1 MHQRISR
8 RSALISGGAALF
20 FSVTGQFSEH
30 SPALA
35 TQEAD
40 VLEVFNREN
49 SLSHFFRIPFMVS
62 TANDTLVI
70 GCDANRATTGDSAD
84 NIDALIRRKPN
95 ASRYS
100 ISDGW
105 EAPSLI
111 KPLEMRDYSNKYGY
125 APASSSVIDGAII
138 EDSVRHR
145 LMIVIDLWAWN
156 GGVFEHLNVSP
167 DGSVN
172 GGRPRK
178 FPLGDGFATV
188 AGRDMLLL
196 STHNVTGDADGLR
209 GNINLN
215 IDRSQFD
222 LVADLDGPRDK
233 HGRIQIYEL
242 IGIPRPYTTAGVD
255 DSNLALGRR
264 SRYSLD
270 DGFNLFEAGIPLY
283 VFQHGSARITPMR
296 VFYKDSILQVFNT
309 NHIVEIYSYDD
320 GRTWNMGKLVTRQFR
335 PVDSRY
341 TLVAPGRSIQ
351 IRAGEHAGRIVVPTY
366 MMLPA
371 GISCTT
377 VYTDDGGET
386 WQRGT
391 PMPATIDLHESA
403 ITEVLPGVLRS
414 FNRHSASSGGKVL
427 TAESV
432 DGGHSWSTLTS
443 AFGDDDQGV
452 ACQVSALMLKQTI
465 ASPTTGEQLPA
476 LIVVSADDRRRRH
489 GIAHV
494 AVVHRSSRTFGPRS
508 ELEWV
513 SHADITSPQT
523 LFAYS
528 SIAQLSD
535 GRVLVLFE
543 SSPTD
548 SWADGLQRM
557 YLQELA
563 S

>member
-20 FSVTGQFSEH
+20 LSVTGQFSEH

-35 TQEAD
+35 THEED
-40 VLEVFNREN
+40 ILEVFNREN
-49 SLSHFFRIPFMVS
+49 SPSHFFRIPFMVS
-62 TANDTLVI
+62 TANDTLVV

-156 GGVFEHLNVSP
+156 GGVFEHLNVSA

-172 GGRPRK
+172 GGRPRN

-222 LVADLDGPRDK
+222 LVADLDGPRNK
-233 HGRIQIYEL
+233 HGRIRIYEL
-242 IGIPRPYTTAGVD
+242 IGIPRPYTTTGVD
-255 DSNLALGRR
+255 DSNLTLGRQ

-270 DGFNLFEAGIPLY
+270 DDFNLFEAGIPLY

-320 GRTWNMGKLVTRQFR
+320 DRTWNMGKLVTRQFR

-371 GISCTT
+371 GVSCTT

-386 WQRGT
+386 WQRGI

-403 ITEVLPGVLRS
+403 IIEVLPGVLRS

>member
-20 FSVTGQFSEH
+20 LSVTGQFSEH

-49 SLSHFFRIPFMVS
+49 SPSHFFRIPFMVS

-167 DGSVN
+167 DGPVN

-233 HGRIQIYEL
+233 HGRIRIYEL

-255 DSNLALGRR
+255 DSNLALGRQ

-270 DGFNLFEAGIPLY
+270 DNFNLFEAGIPLY

-403 ITEVLPGVLRS
+403 IIEVLPGVLRS

-494 AVVHRSSRTFGPRS
+494 AVIHRSSRTSGPRS
-508 ELEWV
+508 KLEWV
-513 SHADITSPQT
+513 SHTDITSPQT

>member
-8 RSALISGGAALF
+8 RSALISSGAALF
-20 FSVTGQFSEH
+20 LSVTGQFSEH

-35 TQEAD
+35 THEAD
-40 VLEVFNREN
+40 ILEVFTREN
-49 SLSHFFRIPFMVS
+49 SPSHFFRIPFMVS
-62 TANDTLVI
+62 TTNDTLVVD
-70 GCDANRATTGDSAD
+70 CDANRATTGDSAD

-156 GGVFEHLNVSP
+156 GGVFEHLNVSA

-172 GGRPRK
+172 GGRPRN

-222 LVADLDGPRDK
+222 LVADLDSPRNK
-233 HGRIQIYEL
+233 HGRIRIYEL
-242 IGIPRPYTTAGVD
+242 IGIPRPYTTTGVD
-255 DSNLALGRR
+255 DSNLTLGRQ

-270 DGFNLFEAGIPLY
+270 DDFNLFEAGIPLY

-320 GRTWNMGKLVTRQFR
+320 DRTWNMGKLVTRQFR

-494 AVVHRSSRTFGPRS
+494 VVIHRSSRTSGPRS

-513 SHADITSPQT
+513 SHTDITSPQT

>member
-20 FSVTGQFSEH
+20 LSVTGQFSEH

-49 SLSHFFRIPFMVS
+49 SPSHFFRIPFMVS

-172 GGRPRK
+172 DGRPRK

-196 STHNVTGDADGLR
+196 STHNATGDADGLR

-215 IDRSQFD
+215 FDRSQFD
-222 LVADLDGPRDK
+222 LVADLDGPRDQC
-233 HGRIQIYEL
+233 GRIRIYEL
-242 IGIPRPYTTAGVD
+242 IGTPRPYTTAGVD

-270 DGFNLFEAGIPLY
+270 DDFNLFEAGIPLY
-283 VFQHGSARITPMR
+283 VFQYGSARIAPMR

-320 GRTWNMGKLVTRQFR
+320 GQTWNMGKLVTRQFR

-341 TLVAPGRSIQ
+341 TLIAPGRSIQ
-351 IRAGEHAGRIVVPTY
+351 VRAGEHAGRIVVPTY

-377 VYTDDGGET
+377 VYTDDGGVT
-386 WQRGT
+386 WQQGL

-427 TAESV
+427 TAESL

-476 LIVVSADDRRRRH
+476 LMVVSANDRRRRH
-489 GIAHV
+489 GVAHV
-494 AVVHRSSRTFGPRS
+494 AVVHRSSAASGPRS

-513 SHADITSPQT
+513 SHTDITSPQT

-528 SIAQLSD
+528 SIAQLSN
-535 GRVLVLFE
+535 GRVLLLFE
-543 SSPTD
+543 SSATD
-548 SWADGLQRM
+548 SWADGLQRI
-557 YLQELA
+557 YLRELKP
-563 S
+563 

>member
-8 RSALISGGAALF
+8 RSALISSGAALF
-20 FSVTGQFSEH
+20 LSVTGQFSEH

-35 TQEAD
+35 THEAD
-40 VLEVFNREN
+40 ILEVFTREN
-49 SLSHFFRIPFMVS
+49 SPSHFFRIPFMVS
-62 TANDTLVI
+62 TTNDTLVV

-156 GGVFEHLNVSP
+156 GGVFEHLNVSA

-172 GGRPRK
+172 GGRPRN

-222 LVADLDGPRDK
+222 LVADLDGPRNK
-233 HGRIQIYEL
+233 HGRIRIYEL
-242 IGIPRPYTTAGVD
+242 IGIPRPYTTTGVD
-255 DSNLALGRR
+255 DSNLTLGRQ

-270 DGFNLFEAGIPLY
+270 DDFNLFEAGIPLY

-320 GRTWNMGKLVTRQFR
+320 DRTWNMGKLVTRQFR

-371 GISCTT
+371 GVSCTT

-513 SHADITSPQT
+513 SHTDITSPQT

>member
-20 FSVTGQFSEH
+20 LSVTGQFSEH

-49 SLSHFFRIPFMVS
+49 SPSHFFRIPFMVS

-233 HGRIQIYEL
+233 HGRIRIYEL

-255 DSNLALGRR
+255 DSNLALGRQ

-270 DGFNLFEAGIPLY
+270 DNFNLFEAGIPLY

-371 GISCTT
+371 GVSCTT
-377 VYTDDGGET
+377 VYTDDGRKT
-386 WQRGT
+386 WQRGI

-403 ITEVLPGVLRS
+403 IIEVLPGVLRS

-494 AVVHRSSRTFGPRS
+494 AVIHRSSRTSGPRS
-508 ELEWV
+508 KLEWV
-513 SHADITSPQT
+513 SHTDITSPQT

>member
-1 MHQRISR
+1 
-8 RSALISGGAALF
+8 
-20 FSVTGQFSEH
+20 
-30 SPALA
+30 
-35 TQEAD
+35 
-40 VLEVFNREN
+40 
-49 SLSHFFRIPFMVS
+49 MVS
-62 TANDTLVI
+62 TANDTLVV

-233 HGRIQIYEL
+233 HGRIRIYEL

-255 DSNLALGRR
+255 DSNLALGRQ

-270 DGFNLFEAGIPLY
+270 DNFNLFEAGIPLY

-371 GISCTT
+371 GVSCTT
-377 VYTDDGGET
+377 VYTDDGRKT
-386 WQRGT
+386 WQRGI

-403 ITEVLPGVLRS
+403 IIEILPGVLRS

-494 AVVHRSSRTFGPRS
+494 AVIHRSSRTSGPRS
-508 ELEWV
+508 KLEWV
-513 SHADITSPQT
+513 SHTDITSPQT

>member
-8 RSALISGGAALF
+8 RSALISSGAALF
-20 FSVTGQFSEH
+20 LSVTGQFSEH

-35 TQEAD
+35 THEAD
-40 VLEVFNREN
+40 ILEVFTREN
-49 SLSHFFRIPFMVS
+49 SPSHFFRIPFMVS
-62 TANDTLVI
+62 TTNDTLVVD
-70 GCDANRATTGDSAD
+70 CDANRATTGDSAD

-156 GGVFEHLNVSP
+156 GGVFEHLNVSA

-172 GGRPRK
+172 GGRPRN

-222 LVADLDGPRDK
+222 LVADLDSPRNK
-233 HGRIQIYEL
+233 HGRIRIYEL
-242 IGIPRPYTTAGVD
+242 IGIPRPYTTTGVD
-255 DSNLALGRR
+255 DSNLTLGRQ

-270 DGFNLFEAGIPLY
+270 DDFNLFEAGIPLY

-320 GRTWNMGKLVTRQFR
+320 DRTWNMGKLVTRQFR

-371 GISCTT
+371 GVSCTT

-386 WQRGT
+386 WQRGI

-403 ITEVLPGVLRS
+403 IIEVLPGVLRS

>member
-8 RSALISGGAALF
+8 RSALISSGAALF
-20 FSVTGQFSEH
+20 LSVTGQFSEH

-35 TQEAD
+35 THEED
-40 VLEVFNREN
+40 ILEVFNREN
-49 SLSHFFRIPFMVS
+49 SPSHFFRIPFMVS
-62 TANDTLVI
+62 TANDTLVV

-156 GGVFEHLNVSP
+156 GGVFEHLNVSA

-172 GGRPRK
+172 GGRPRN

-222 LVADLDGPRDK
+222 LVADLDGPRNK
-233 HGRIQIYEL
+233 HGRIRIYEL
-242 IGIPRPYTTAGVD
+242 IGIPRPYTTTGVD
-255 DSNLALGRR
+255 DSNLTLGRQ

-270 DGFNLFEAGIPLY
+270 DDFNLFEAGIPLY

-494 AVVHRSSRTFGPRS
+494 VVIHRSSRTSGPRS

-513 SHADITSPQT
+513 SHTDITSPQT

>member
-20 FSVTGQFSEH
+20 LSVTGQFSEH

-35 TQEAD
+35 THEED
-40 VLEVFNREN
+40 ILEVFNREN
-49 SLSHFFRIPFMVS
+49 SPSHFFRIPFMVS
-62 TANDTLVI
+62 TANDTLVV

-222 LVADLDGPRDK
+222 LVADLDGPRNK
-233 HGRIQIYEL
+233 HGRIRIYEL
-242 IGIPRPYTTAGVD
+242 IGIPRPYTTTGVD
-255 DSNLALGRR
+255 DSNLTLGRQ

-270 DGFNLFEAGIPLY
+270 DDFNLFEAGIPLY

-320 GRTWNMGKLVTRQFR
+320 DRTWNMGKLVTRQFR

-371 GISCTT
+371 GVSCTT
-377 VYTDDGGET
+377 VYTDDGGKT
-386 WQRGT
+386 WQRGI

-403 ITEVLPGVLRS
+403 IIEVLPGVLRS

-494 AVVHRSSRTFGPRS
+494 AVIHRSSRTSGPRS

-513 SHADITSPQT
+513 SHTDITSPQT

>member
-8 RSALISGGAALF
+8 RSALISSGAALF
-20 FSVTGQFSEH
+20 LSVTGQFSEH

-35 TQEAD
+35 THEAD
-40 VLEVFNREN
+40 ILEVFTREN
-49 SLSHFFRIPFMVS
+49 SPSHFFRIPFMVS
-62 TANDTLVI
+62 TTNDTLVV

-156 GGVFEHLNVSP
+156 GGVFEHLNVSA

-172 GGRPRK
+172 GGRPRN

-320 GRTWNMGKLVTRQFR
+320 DRTWNMGKLVTRQFR

-371 GISCTT
+371 GVSCTT

-386 WQRGT
+386 WQRGI

-403 ITEVLPGVLRS
+403 IIEVLPGVLRS

-494 AVVHRSSRTFGPRS
+494 VVIHRSSRTSGPRS

-513 SHADITSPQT
+513 SHTDITSPQT

>member
-20 FSVTGQFSEH
+20 LSVTGQFSEH

-35 TQEAD
+35 THEED
-40 VLEVFNREN
+40 ILEVFNREN
-49 SLSHFFRIPFMVS
+49 SPSHFFRIPFMVS
-62 TANDTLVI
+62 TANDTLVV

-233 HGRIQIYEL
+233 HGRIRIYEL

-255 DSNLALGRR
+255 DSNLALGRQ

-270 DGFNLFEAGIPLY
+270 DNFNLFEAGIPLY

-371 GISCTT
+371 GVSCTT
-377 VYTDDGGET
+377 VYTDDGRKT
-386 WQRGT
+386 WQRGI

-403 ITEVLPGVLRS
+403 IIEVLPGVLRS

-494 AVVHRSSRTFGPRS
+494 AVIHRSSRTSGPRS

-513 SHADITSPQT
+513 SHTDITSPQT

>member
-20 FSVTGQFSEH
+20 LSVTGQFSEH

-35 TQEAD
+35 THEAD
-40 VLEVFNREN
+40 ILEVFNREN
-49 SLSHFFRIPFMVS
+49 SPSHFFRIPFMVS

-156 GGVFEHLNVSP
+156 GGVFEHLNVSA

-172 GGRPRK
+172 GGRPRN

-222 LVADLDGPRDK
+222 LVADLDGPRNK
-233 HGRIQIYEL
+233 HGRIRIYEL
-242 IGIPRPYTTAGVD
+242 IGIPRPYTTTGVD
-255 DSNLALGRR
+255 DSNLTLGRQ

-270 DGFNLFEAGIPLY
+270 DDFNLFEAGIPLY

-320 GRTWNMGKLVTRQFR
+320 DRTWNMGKLVTRQFR

-371 GISCTT
+371 GVSCTT

-386 WQRGT
+386 WQRGI

-403 ITEVLPGVLRS
+403 IIEVLPGVLRS

-494 AVVHRSSRTFGPRS
+494 VVIHRSSRTSGPRS

-513 SHADITSPQT
+513 SHTDITSPQT

>member
-20 FSVTGQFSEH
+20 LSVTGQFSEH

-35 TQEAD
+35 THEED
-40 VLEVFNREN
+40 ILEVFNREN
-49 SLSHFFRIPFMVS
+49 SPSHFFRIPFMVS
-62 TANDTLVI
+62 TANDTLVV

-233 HGRIQIYEL
+233 HGRIRIYEL

-255 DSNLALGRR
+255 DSNLALGRQ

-270 DGFNLFEAGIPLY
+270 DNFNLFEAGIPLY

-371 GISCTT
+371 GVSCTT
-377 VYTDDGGET
+377 VYTDDGRKT
-386 WQRGT
+386 WQRGI

-403 ITEVLPGVLRS
+403 IIEVLPGVLRS

-494 AVVHRSSRTFGPRS
+494 AVIHRSSRTSGPRS
-508 ELEWV
+508 QLEWV
-513 SHADITSPQT
+513 SHTDITSPQT

>member
-8 RSALISGGAALF
+8 RSALISSGAALF
-20 FSVTGQFSEH
+20 LSVTGQFSEH

-35 TQEAD
+35 THEAD
-40 VLEVFNREN
+40 ILEVFTREN
-49 SLSHFFRIPFMVS
+49 SPSHFFRIPFMVS
-62 TANDTLVI
+62 TTNDTLVV

-156 GGVFEHLNVSP
+156 GGVFEHLNVSA

-172 GGRPRK
+172 GGRPRN

-222 LVADLDGPRDK
+222 LVADLDGPRNK
-233 HGRIQIYEL
+233 HGRIRIYEL
-242 IGIPRPYTTAGVD
+242 IGIPRPYTTTGVD
-255 DSNLALGRR
+255 DSNLTLGRQ

-270 DGFNLFEAGIPLY
+270 DDFNLFEAGIPLY

-320 GRTWNMGKLVTRQFR
+320 DRTWNMGKLVTRQFR

-371 GISCTT
+371 GVSCTT

-403 ITEVLPGVLRS
+403 IIEVLPGVLRS

-513 SHADITSPQT
+513 SHTDITSPQT

>member
-1 MHQRISR
+1 
-8 RSALISGGAALF
+8 
-20 FSVTGQFSEH
+20 
-30 SPALA
+30 
-35 TQEAD
+35 
-40 VLEVFNREN
+40 
-49 SLSHFFRIPFMVS
+49 MVS
-62 TANDTLVI
+62 TANDTLVV

-255 DSNLALGRR
+255 DSNLALGRQ

-270 DGFNLFEAGIPLY
+270 DNFNLFEAGIPLY

-494 AVVHRSSRTFGPRS
+494 AVIHRSSRTSGPRS
-508 ELEWV
+508 KLEWV
-513 SHADITSPQT
+513 SHTDITSPQT

>member
-1 MHQRISR
+1 MYQRISR
-8 RSALISGGAALF
+8 RSALISGGAALLWGMA
-20 FSVTGQFSEH
+20 GQLSTH

-40 VLEVFNREN
+40 GLEVFNREN
-49 SLSHFFRIPFMVS
+49 SPSHFFRVPFMVA
-62 TANDTLVI
+62 TANDTLVA

-100 ISDGW
+100 ISNGW
-105 EAPSLI
+105 EPPSLI
-111 KPLEMRDYSNKYGY
+111 KPLEMRDYSEKYGY
-125 APASSSVIDGAII
+125 SPTSSSVIDGAII
-138 EDSVRHR
+138 EDSVRNR

-156 GGVFEHLNVSP
+156 GGVFEHLNVAP
-167 DGSVN
+167 DGSVS

-196 STHNVTGDADGLR
+196 STHNATGDADGLR

-215 IDRSQFD
+215 FDRSQFD
-222 LVADLDGPRDK
+222 LVADLDGPRDQC
-233 HGRIQIYEL
+233 GRIRIYEL
-242 IGIPRPYTTAGVD
+242 IGTPRPYTTAGVD

-270 DGFNLFEAGIPLY
+270 DDFNLFEAEIPLY
-283 VFQHGSARITPMR
+283 VFQYGSARIAPMR

-320 GRTWNMGKLVTRQFR
+320 GQTWNMGKLVTRQFR

-341 TLVAPGRSIQ
+341 TLIAPGRSIQ
-351 IRAGEHAGRIVVPTY
+351 VRAGEHAGRIVVPTY

-377 VYTDDGGET
+377 VYTDDGGVT
-386 WQRGT
+386 WQQGL

-427 TAESV
+427 TAESL

-476 LIVVSADDRRRRH
+476 LMVVSANDRRRRH
-489 GIAHV
+489 GVAHV
-494 AVVHRSSRTFGPRS
+494 AVVHRSSAASGPRS

-513 SHADITSPQT
+513 SHTDITSPQT

-528 SIAQLSD
+528 SIAQLSN
-535 GRVLVLFE
+535 GRVLLLFE
-543 SSPTD
+543 SSATD
-548 SWADGLQRM
+548 SWADGLQRI
-557 YLQELA
+557 YLRELKP
-563 S
+563 

>member
-1 MHQRISR
+1 
-8 RSALISGGAALF
+8 
-20 FSVTGQFSEH
+20 
-30 SPALA
+30 
-35 TQEAD
+35 
-40 VLEVFNREN
+40 
-49 SLSHFFRIPFMVS
+49 
-62 TANDTLVI
+62 
-70 GCDANRATTGDSAD
+70 
-84 NIDALIRRKPN
+84 
-95 ASRYS
+95 
-100 ISDGW
+100 
-105 EAPSLI
+105 
-111 KPLEMRDYSNKYGY
+111 
-125 APASSSVIDGAII
+125 
-138 EDSVRHR
+138 
-145 LMIVIDLWAWN
+145 
-156 GGVFEHLNVSP
+156 
-167 DGSVN
+167 
-172 GGRPRK
+172 
-178 FPLGDGFATV
+178 
-188 AGRDMLLL
+188 MLLL

-391 PMPATIDLHESA
+391 PMPTTIDLHESA

>member
-8 RSALISGGAALF
+8 RSALISSGAALF
-20 FSVTGQFSEH
+20 LSVTGQFSEH

-35 TQEAD
+35 THEAD
-40 VLEVFNREN
+40 ILEVFTREN
-49 SLSHFFRIPFMVS
+49 SPSHFFRIPFMVS
-62 TANDTLVI
+62 TTNDTLVV

-156 GGVFEHLNVSP
+156 GGVFEHLNVSA

-172 GGRPRK
+172 GGRPRN

-222 LVADLDGPRDK
+222 LVADLDGPRNK
-233 HGRIQIYEL
+233 HGRIRIYEL
-242 IGIPRPYTTAGVD
+242 IGIPRPYTTTGVD
-255 DSNLALGRR
+255 DSNLTLGRQ

-270 DGFNLFEAGIPLY
+270 DDFNLFEAGIPLY

-320 GRTWNMGKLVTRQFR
+320 DRTWNMGKLVTRQFR

-371 GISCTT
+371 GVSCTT

-386 WQRGT
+386 WQRGI

-403 ITEVLPGVLRS
+403 IIEVLPGVLRS

-513 SHADITSPQT
+513 SHTDITSPQT